1 MTLTLDK
8 VLMRRH
14 NGGQSLLWSWVFLLS
29 LICCGCGRGAL
40 GSNAPIHGKP
50 SAILEPSTQMLKVKT
65 FQSGGH
71 PNDIL
76 ASMESVRPGFFMQTT
91 HRETIQRIGAV
102 QGSSVNLPCNI
113 TPPIIT
119 DKVRLVLFFRNDS
132 KVPIYTYDTRGQS
145 HVEARHW
152 SDEKILGSRAFFRGD
167 ESPGRLVLD
176 TVQPDD
182 GGIYRCRVDF
192 YRAPTTIESVML
204 DIIVPPEKPKIYD
217 ERNQEVRLK
226 LGPYKVGDEVAL
238 KCISTG
244 GNPSPKV
251 SWWRD
256 HALLDDISE
265 EVTKGEVVNN
275 LRLLRLT
282 RTDLHSILTCQ
293 ASNNNLS
300 VPVSTSVKLDM
311 HFGPVDVK
319 MIGRKDPVSA
329 GRVYEFRCQAVG
341 ARPPPE
347 ITWWRGST
355 QLREN
360 VTNRTSPDGN
370 VTLSIINYVPSVRD
384 AGKYMSCKAE
394 NPEIPDSAIED
405 GWKLDIHYV
414 PQSILSLGTSL
425 NGSNIKEGDDVYF
438 ECNVRANP
446 KPYKITWRF
455 NENPLLHNV
464 HEGIIVSNHSLVL
477 QDVRRTQS
485 GIYTCLA
492 HNIEGDGASN
502 PMTLNIRYAPYC
514 KPDQVQVFG
523 VARDETVR
531 ISCEVISN
539 PIGSTSFE
547 WRFNASGELVDMP
560 HDRFKSTNTKSIVE
574 YVPRTELDYGSLM
587 CWAKNSIGKQ
597 RDPCIF
603 HLVPAGTPDSVKNCS
618 FGNQTTTSFEVRCMA
633 GYDGGLPQT
642 FVLEAKDNHH
652 YGVVAK
658 LHSPLPHFNV
668 TGLEPGRSYV
678 LSVYAQ
684 NSKGLSNPVT
694 LYSFTIKE
702 AEKHTAGSTHPA
714 NVTSRD
720 GVSVTPILGIL
731 VAIACGLALVA
742 VAIIVV
748 LRIRPVYNSH
758 KTNRPQR
765 PGMSGYPAPGTHI
778 PLNQREIDECIDMDG
793 KMITGG
799 TPDLIQHN
807 KNYMAEASFQNGV
820 SQNRRYA
827 ASATLQRRRTED
839 PDFERR
845 NRIRNN
851 FSRLSQE
858 VTYAEFTMPRNKGYA
873 PMKARSTDS
882 PVPVPNVQA
891 QYSTGVRNP
900 PPMPPPRYTAPP
912 TAEATP
918 PTADDDPFASE
929 MPLVSFQP

>member
-1 MTLTLDK
+1 M
-8 VLMRRH
+8 
-14 NGGQSLLWSWVFLLS
+14 
-29 LICCGCGRGAL
+29 
-40 GSNAPIHGKP
+40 
-50 SAILEPSTQMLKVKT
+50 
-65 FQSGGH
+65 
-71 PNDIL
+71 
-76 ASMESVRPGFFMQTT
+76 
-91 HRETIQRIGAV
+91 QRIGAV
-102 QGSSVNLPCNI
+102 QGSSVSLPCNI

-145 HVEARHW
+145 HAEARHW
-152 SDEKILGSRAFFRGD
+152 SDEKILGTRAFFRGD

-176 TVQPDD
+176 TVQPVDS
-182 GGIYRCRVDF
+182 GVYRCRVDF

-217 ERNQEVRLK
+217 ERSQEVRLK

-256 HALLDDISE
+256 HALLDDVSE
-265 EVTKGEVVNN
+265 EVVKGKVVNS
-275 LRLLRLT
+275 LRLIKLARN
-282 RTDLHSILTCQ
+282 DLHSILTCQ

-311 HFGPVDVK
+311 HFITTYDGWHIYASVPVGPMDVE

-360 VTNRTSPDGN
+360 VTNRITSRSNPDLPPHPQTSPDGN
-370 VTLSIINYVPSVRD
+370 VTLSIIDYVPSVRD

-394 NPEIPDSAIED
+394 NPELLNSALED
-405 GWKLDIHYV
+405 GWKLDIHYN
-414 PQSILSLGTSL
+414 PQSILSLGSSL
-425 NGSNIKEGDDVYF
+425 NGSNIKEDDDVYF

-455 NENPLLHNV
+455 N
-464 HEGIIVSNHSLVL
+464 
-477 QDVRRTQS
+477 
-485 GIYTCLA
+485 
-492 HNIEGDGASN
+492 GDGPSN

-514 KPDQVQVFG
+514 KPDQVRVFG

-539 PIGSTSFE
+539 PVGSTSFE
-547 WRFNASGELVDMP
+547 WRFNASGEMVDMP

-597 RDPCIF
+597 RDPCVF
-603 HLVPAGTPDSVKNCS
+603 HLVPAGMPDSVKNCS
-618 FGNQTTTSFEVRCMA
+618 FGNQTTTSLEVRCMS

-652 YGVVAK
+652 YGIVTK

-678 LSVYAQ
+678 LSVSAQ
-684 NSKGLSNPVT
+684 NSKGLSSPVT

-714 NVTSRD
+714 NVTSSRN

-748 LRIRPVYNSH
+748 LRIRPVYNNH
-758 KTNRPQR
+758 KAAQR
-765 PGMSGYPAPGTHI
+765 PNRGGLGGYPA
-778 PLNQREIDECIDMDG
+778 
-793 KMITGG
+793 
-799 TPDLIQHN
+799 
-807 KNYMAEASFQNGV
+807 
-820 SQNRRYA
+820 
-827 ASATLQRRRTED
+827 
-839 PDFERR
+839 
-845 NRIRNN
+845 
-851 FSRLSQE
+851 
-858 VTYAEFTMPRNKGYA
+858 
-873 PMKARSTDS
+873 
-882 PVPVPNVQA
+882 
-891 QYSTGVRNP
+891 
-900 PPMPPPRYTAPP
+900 
-912 TAEATP
+912 
-918 PTADDDPFASE
+918 
-929 MPLVSFQP
+929 